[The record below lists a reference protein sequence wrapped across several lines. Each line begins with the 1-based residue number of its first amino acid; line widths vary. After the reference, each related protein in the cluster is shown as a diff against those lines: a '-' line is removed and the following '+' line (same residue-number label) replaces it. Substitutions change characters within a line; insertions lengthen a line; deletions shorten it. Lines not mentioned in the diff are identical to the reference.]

1 MDPTTRHREPQQ
13 KTHPESLLPCLR
25 FMSHPGVSAPPQPL
39 YSYTASATNPHQKP
53 PAHFHLEAHHSPKV
67 VAALSFGGACTVH
80 PPCVVHPPN
89 TVDVRNKLAGRFR
102 QERAR
107 ARDTHTQRIM
117 IANQVAQLRTPTKEE
132 LIDAADKSYTAVKA
146 SLDTLDDL
154 QFFQKENVV
163 VFSSQLY
170 RSFDNILISINNPER
185 RGDSWNA
192 FVAIALHAEPT
203 PTASELK
210 VRRLLS

>member
-1 MDPTTRHREPQQ
+1 
-13 KTHPESLLPCLR
+13 
-25 FMSHPGVSAPPQPL
+25 
-39 YSYTASATNPHQKP
+39 
-53 PAHFHLEAHHSPKV
+53 
-67 VAALSFGGACTVH
+67 
-80 PPCVVHPPN
+80 
-89 TVDVRNKLAGRFR
+89 
-102 QERAR
+102 
-107 ARDTHTQRIM
+107 M